1 MEKMA
6 CNVVFSS
13 IHSNHLVTLLR
24 RNLLMEYDTT
34 RDLCAV
40 TENLSF
46 EPVGIL
52 CYLMIKALFS

>member
-1 MEKMA
+1 
-6 CNVVFSS
+6 
-13 IHSNHLVTLLR
+13 
-24 RNLLMEYDTT
+24 MEYDTT